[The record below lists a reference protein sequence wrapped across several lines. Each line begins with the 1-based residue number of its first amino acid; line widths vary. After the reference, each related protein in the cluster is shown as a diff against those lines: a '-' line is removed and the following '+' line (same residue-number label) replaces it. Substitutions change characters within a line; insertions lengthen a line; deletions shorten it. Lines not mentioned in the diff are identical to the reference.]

1 MSLYINLSSTRISW
15 LLLYKIQMFI
25 QRKRWYPIILDID
38 CGPYTFTCGRDAKHF
53 YSDLVYVL
61 SVIFIMILDHESVWT
76 GHVYLCNGHRG
87 IPIRISFLYSPIWS
101 LKTSRNSSRECL
113 SVISQ
118 KPTRAQYGMPQGTL
132 QRISELSFTKNRSF
146 IRKITRAKY
155 WKYNNT
161 E

>member
-61 SVIFIMILDHESVWT
+61 SVIFIMILDHECVWT
-76 GHVYLCNGHRG
+76 GQWTRVLVYCVMDIEAFGSRFCILRSDRWKHRETHHENACL
-87 IPIRISFLYSPIWS
+87 SFLRSRHEPDMAC
-101 LKTSRNSSRECL
+101 LKEVYRGCLNCL
-113 SVISQ
+113 S
-118 KPTRAQYGMPQGTL
+118 
-132 QRISELSFTKNRSF
+132 QRIVVSLER
-146 IRKITRAKY
+146 
-155 WKYNNT
+155 
-161 E
+161 